1 MNTLQG
7 LNFRI
12 RYVNAMRY
20 TKSLVQGCL
29 LVLLLATATMAQITE
44 KAEFGKFAITNA
56 TIHTVTNGV
65 IEHGVVLIEGENI
78 VYVGKN
84 AKITSEYV
92 HIDAAGKHVYPGF
105 IDAATQLGLSEI
117 GAVAV
122 TRDQAELGEFTPEMR
137 AFTAVNPN
145 SVSIPVT
152 RINGVTNVISMPVS
166 GLISGKAT
174 LLDLYGYTP
183 DSMAV
188 QDNAALHLKWPS
200 ASKRS
205 SWDRRDEKKIKK
217 QYEEKLE
224 KLNKYWDKAQF
235 YDEMI
240 TSFEENSQNKEQ
252 PDISREMRA
261 MREAVTGEIPVII
274 TVSRKK
280 DILNALEWVEKYS
293 EAHFILAGVQEGW
306 RVADKIAE
314 AGLPC
319 IVSTLYTPTRKYD
332 NYKRPYQNPGLL
344 HEAGVELAI
353 TADNN
358 VENVR
363 NLLYNAGYAA
373 AYGLGKE
380 EALKAVTINTAEI
393 FGVDDLL
400 GSIEEGKQAN
410 LFIADGDPFE
420 PATHIKQVFIRGH
433 KIPMVSR
440 QTQLYEEYL
449 DRGSES
455 AQKGENQ

>member
-1 MNTLQG
+1 
-7 LNFRI
+7 
-12 RYVNAMRY
+12 
-20 TKSLVQGCL
+20 
-29 LVLLLATATMAQITE
+29 
-44 KAEFGKFAITNA
+44 
-56 TIHTVTNGV
+56 
-65 IEHGVVLIEGENI
+65 
-78 VYVGKN
+78 
-84 AKITSEYV
+84 
-92 HIDAAGKHVYPGF
+92 
-105 IDAATQLGLSEI
+105 
-117 GAVAV
+117 
-122 TRDQAELGEFTPEMR
+122 
-137 AFTAVNPN
+137 
-145 SVSIPVT
+145 
-152 RINGVTNVISMPVS
+152 
-166 GLISGKAT
+166 
-174 LLDLYGYTP
+174 
-183 DSMAV
+183 
-188 QDNAALHLKWPS
+188 
-200 ASKRS
+200 
-205 SWDRRDEKKIKK
+205 
-217 QYEEKLE
+217 
-224 KLNKYWDKAQF
+224 
-235 YDEMI
+235 
-240 TSFEENSQNKEQ
+240 
-252 PDISREMRA
+252 
-261 MREAVTGEIPVII
+261 
-274 TVSRKK
+274 
-280 DILNALEWVEKYS
+280 
-293 EAHFILAGVQEGW
+293 
-306 RVADKIAE
+306 KIAE

-455 AQKGENQ
+455 AQKGESTAMERFELPGPYPSFTALRWCSAGKPAPNYLRWGYESTLKAAKYFVTYTP